1 VRAIIG
7 RELRSYYNGAVGY
20 VFAAFILLFVGIYT
34 MAINLKGY
42 VANFEFSLSQM
53 SFVYLIAIPIITMRM
68 IAEEKRQKTDQLLY
82 SLPMGVTRIVL
93 GKYFASLIVLAVPV
107 AIICFYPLILT
118 LYGTVNLFSAYGSIL
133 AFFLLGASLI
143 SVGMF
148 ISSVT
153 ESQVVAAVLS
163 FIAMLINFFI
173 SQLANL
179 VSASTMSSFIAMTIF
194 VVVLAVIIKLLV
206 KSGIF
211 AVVFALVCEISLI
224 VSFIT
229 SRSSFEGLFP
239 AIMKGISMFDRFY
252 SFIGGVFDIT
262 SIVYFIMTSFVFV
275 FLTVQSLEKRRWN

>member
-1 VRAIIG
+1 MRAIIG

-82 SLPMGVTRIVL
+82 SLPMGMTRIVL

>member
-1 VRAIIG
+1 MRAIIG
-7 RELRSYYNGAVGY
+7 RELRSYYNGAIGY

-34 MAINLKGY
+34 MAINLKGF
-42 VANFEFSLSQM
+42 VANFEYSLGQM
-53 SFVYLIAIPIITMRM
+53 SFVYLLAVPIITMRM

-82 SLPMGVTRIVL
+82 SLPMGMTRIVL
-93 GKYFASLIVLAVPV
+93 GKYFAALIVLAVPT
-107 AIICFYPLILT
+107 AIMCLYPLILT
-118 LYGTVNLFSAYGSIL
+118 GFGTVNLLSAYGSVF
-133 AFFLLGASLI
+133 AFFLLGAALI

-163 FIAMLINFFI
+163 FVVMLINFFI

-179 VSASTMSSFIAMTIF
+179 VSATSMSSFIAMSLF
-194 VVVLAVIIKLLV
+194 VVVLAIIIRLLV

-211 AVVFALVCEISLI
+211 AVIFALVCEIVLI
-224 VSFIT
+224 ILFIT

-239 AIMKGISMFDRFY
+239 SVMKGISMFDRFY

-262 SIVYFIMTSFVFV
+262 AIVYFVMVSFVFV
-275 FLTVQSLEKRRWN
+275 FLTIQSLEKRRWN

>member
-82 SLPMGVTRIVL
+82 SLPMGMTRIVL

>member
-1 VRAIIG
+1 MRAIIG

>member
-1 VRAIIG
+1 MRAIIG
-7 RELRSYYNGAVGY
+7 RELRSYYNGAIGY

-34 MAINLKGY
+34 MAINLKGF
-42 VANFEFSLSQM
+42 VANFEYSLGQM
-53 SFVYLIAIPIITMRM
+53 SFVYLLAIPIITMRM

-82 SLPMGVTRIVL
+82 SLPMGMTRIVL
-93 GKYFASLIVLAVPV
+93 GKYFAALIVLAVP
-107 AIICFYPLILT
+107 IEIMSLYPLILSGF
-118 LYGTVNLFSAYGSIL
+118 GTVNLLSAYGSVF
-133 AFFLLGASLI
+133 AFFLLGAALI

-163 FIAMLINFFI
+163 FVVMLINFFI

-179 VSASTMSSFIAMTIF
+179 VSATSMSSFIAMSLF
-194 VVVLAVIIKLLV
+194 VVVLAIIIRLLV

-211 AVVFALVCEISLI
+211 AVIFALVCEIVLI
-224 VSFIT
+224 ILFIT

-239 AIMKGISMFDRFY
+239 SVMKGISMFDRFY

-262 SIVYFIMTSFVFV
+262 AIVYFVMVSFVFV
-275 FLTVQSLEKRRWN
+275 FLTIQSLEKRRWN

>member
-1 VRAIIG
+1 MRAIIG
-7 RELRSYYNGAVGY
+7 RELRSYYNSAIGY

-34 MAINLKGY
+34 MAINLKSY
-42 VANFEFSLSQM
+42 VSNFEFSLGQM
-53 SFVYLIAIPIITMRM
+53 SFVYILAIPIITMRM

-82 SLPMGVTRIVL
+82 SLPMGMTRVVL
-93 GKYFASLIVLAVPV
+93 GKYFAALIVLAVPV
-107 AIICFYPLILT
+107 AIICFYPLILSS
-118 LYGTVNLFSAYGSIL
+118 YGKVNLLSAYGSII

-148 ISSVT
+148 LSSVT

-179 VSASTMSSFIAMTIF
+179 VSASSMSSFIAMAVL
-194 VVVLAVIIKLLV
+194 VVVLSIIIRLLV

-211 AVVFALVCEISLI
+211 AVIFGLVCEIGLI
-224 VSFIT
+224 VMFIS

-239 AIMKGISMFDRFY
+239 TVMKGISMFDRFY
-252 SFIGGVFDIT
+252 SFINGVFDIT
-262 SIVYFIMTSFVFV
+262 SVVYFVMVSLVFV
-275 FLTVQSLEKRRWN
+275 FLTIQSLEKRRWN

>member
-1 VRAIIG
+1 MRAIIG
-7 RELRSYYNGAVGY
+7 RELRSYYNGAIGY

-34 MAINLKGY
+34 MAINLKGF
-42 VANFEFSLSQM
+42 VANFEYSLGQM
-53 SFVYLIAIPIITMRM
+53 SFVYLLAIPIITMRM

-82 SLPMGVTRIVL
+82 SLPMGMTRIVL
-93 GKYFASLIVLAVPV
+93 GKYFAALIVLAVP
-107 AIICFYPLILT
+107 IEIMSLYPLILSGF
-118 LYGTVNLFSAYGSIL
+118 GTVNLLSAYGSVF
-133 AFFLLGASLI
+133 AFFLLGAALI

-163 FIAMLINFFI
+163 FVVMLINFFI

-179 VSASTMSSFIAMTIF
+179 VSATSMSSFIAMSLF
-194 VVVLAVIIKLLV
+194 VVVLAIIIRLLV

-211 AVVFALVCEISLI
+211 AVIFALVCEIVLI
-224 VSFIT
+224 ILFIT

-239 AIMKGISMFDRFY
+239 YVMKGISMFDRFY

-262 SIVYFIMTSFVFV
+262 AIVYFVMVSFVFV
-275 FLTVQSLEKRRWN
+275 FLTIQSLEKRRWN